1 MRVYKCDRCG
11 KLVEQ
16 DFLSLVSFPYRG
28 IYRFGRKGHVC
39 SECEKSFDKWFYDAK
54 LAQKKGAKE
63 DAQA

>member
-16 DFLSLVSFPYRG
+16 DLLRQLTFPYRG
-28 IYRFGRKGHVC
+28 IFRFGKKGHLC
-39 SECEKSFDKWFYDAK
+39 YECERSFRTWFYDAK
-54 LAQKKGAKE
+54 LTQGGEAEE